1 MRTFLN
7 VIAIVAALLAHG
19 VASAQP
25 FPSKPLKII
34 VPVAV
39 GGGADTMTR
48 TMAVALAE
56 RIGQSVVVENRGGAG
71 GVIGMEA
78 GARVPADGYTLTMV
92 FQSMG
97 ANPYLYAKLPF
108 DTVKDFAPVSL
119 MVHYQLV
126 MVVNPAVPVNT
137 VAELIALAKA
147 KPDTLT
153 YGSSG
158 AGGASHLAMEQFSSR
173 TGTRFTHIP
182 YKGNAPAMADLIGG
196 QITTIVD
203 AVAGPLP
210 LIRAGKI
217 RALGVASNHRSVLLP
232 DVPAIS
238 ETVPGFEMV
247 GWLGI
252 VAPAGTPPDR
262 VAYLSKEIAAAMNTP
277 AIKQRLVETGN
288 EVIGSTPEEFAQF
301 IQAELTKYEKLIR
314 EAGIKANQ

>member
-1 MRTFLN
+1 M
-7 VIAIVAALLAHG
+7 
-19 VASAQP
+19 
-25 FPSKPLKII
+25 
-34 VPVAV
+34 
-39 GGGADTMTR
+39 
-48 TMAVALAE
+48 
-56 RIGQSVVVENRGGAG
+56 
-71 GVIGMEA
+71 
-78 GARVPADGYTLTMV
+78 
-92 FQSMG
+92 
-97 ANPYLYAKLPF
+97 
-108 DTVKDFAPVSL
+108 PVSL

-126 MVVNPAVPVNT
+126 LVVNPALPANN

-158 AGGASHLAMEQFSSR
+158 AGGASHLAMEQFKSR
-173 TGTRFTHIP
+173 TGTSFTHVP

-196 QITTIVD
+196 QITAIVD

-217 RALGVASNHRSVLLP
+217 KALGVAASHRSVLLP

-262 VAYLSKEIAAAMNTP
+262 VAWLSKEIAAAMNTP
-277 AIKQRLVETGN
+277 AIKQRLTETGN
-288 EVIGSTPEEFAQF
+288 EGHRQHPGGIHAVHRVRADE
-301 IQAELTKYEKLIR
+301 IR
-314 EAGIKANQ
+314 EADSAKQASRPTVDPDRERTPSAQRRIPRMAIPYEEGSILYEKNLDTRSAGSRSTAPTSTTR